1 MDDDSRETAPEM
13 TTPASMEAATDA
25 LPVPVAR
32 PRRSVVAGTAGVLTA
47 VLVLLGIG
55 MVVAQ
60 VVGAAQHHP
69 GPGALAVGAHV
80 AGAVVGIWCYL
91 LASRRSGLVRW
102 LGFVALPV
110 VTVVLLWFFWWS
122 PV

>member
-1 MDDDSRETAPEM
+1 MDDDSRETADELSM
-13 TTPASMEAATDA
+13 PAAPGPADA

-32 PRRSVVAGTAGVLTA
+32 PNRSVVAGTAGVLTA

-80 AGAVVGIWCYL
+80 AGAVVGIWCYRL
-91 LASRRSGLVRW
+91 VRSTRSGIVRV

-110 VTVVLLWFFWWS
+110 ITAALLWFFWWS
-122 PV
+122 PA

>member
-1 MDDDSRETAPEM
+1 MDDDSPEM
-13 TTPASMEAATDA
+13 TTSASMEAPTDA
-25 LPVPVAR
+25 LPAPAAR
-32 PRRSVVAGTAGVLTA
+32 PPRSMVAGVLTA
-47 VLVLLGIG
+47 VLVLLGLG

-80 AGAVVGIWCYL
+80 AGAVVGIWCYRL
-91 LASRRSGLVRW
+91 VGRSGLVRW

-110 VTVVLLWFFWWS
+110 IIVVLLWFFWWS

>member
-1 MDDDSRETAPEM
+1 MTDDAPV
-13 TTPASMEAATDA
+13 TTPVAIEAPANA
-25 LPVPVAR
+25 VPAR
-32 PRRSVVAGTAGVLTA
+32 PSRSVVAGTAGVLTA
-47 VLVLLGIG
+47 VLVLLGVG

-80 AGAVVGIWCYL
+80 AGAVVGIWCYR
-91 LASRRSGLVRW
+91 LARRSGRVRW
-102 LGFVALPV
+102 LGLVALPAI
-110 VTVVLLWFFWWS
+110 TVVLLWFFWWS

>member
-1 MDDDSRETAPEM
+1 MDDDARETSEEM
-13 TTPASMEAATDA
+13 TTPTSMEAPTDA
-25 LPVPVAR
+25 LPAPAAR
-32 PRRSVVAGTAGVLTA
+32 PPRSLVAGTAGVLTA

-55 MVVAQ
+55 MAVAQ

-80 AGAVVGIWCYL
+80 AGAVVGIWCYR

-110 VTVVLLWFFWWS
+110 LVVVLLWVFWWS
-122 PV
+122 PA

>member
-1 MDDDSRETAPEM
+1 MNDDSRETVEQV
-13 TTPASMEAATDA
+13 TTPAAMETPTDA
-25 LPVPVAR
+25 LPVPAAR
-32 PRRSVVAGTAGVLTA
+32 PPRSVVAGLAGVLAA

-55 MVVAQ
+55 MPVAQ
-60 VVGAAQHHP
+60 VVGAAQRHP

-80 AGAVVGIWCYL
+80 AGAVLGIWCYR

-110 VTVVLLWFFWWS
+110 LVAVLLWFFWLL
-122 PV
+122 PR

>member
-1 MDDDSRETAPEM
+1 MDDDSRETATEP
-13 TTPASMEAATDA
+13 TTPAAAADTDA
-25 LPVPVAR
+25 PPVPVAR
-32 PRRSVVAGTAGVLTA
+32 PNRSVVAGTAGVLTA
-47 VLVLLGIG
+47 VLVLLGMG

-60 VVGAAQHHP
+60 LVGAAQHHP

-80 AGAVVGIWCYL
+80 AGAVVGIWCYR
-91 LASRRSGLVRW
+91 LACRRSGIAKA

-110 VTVVLLWFFWWS
+110 ITAVLLWFFWWS

>member
-1 MDDDSRETAPEM
+1 MDDDAAEDM
-13 TTPASMEAATDA
+13 TTTAMPTDA
-25 LPVPVAR
+25 LPAPAAR
-32 PRRSVVAGTAGVLTA
+32 PPRGLVAGTSGVLAA
-47 VLVLLGIG
+47 VLALLGVG

-80 AGAVVGIWCYL
+80 AGAVAGIWCYR
-91 LASRRSGLVRW
+91 LATRRSGLVRW

-110 VTVVLLWFFWWS
+110 LIAALLWFFWWL
-122 PV
+122 PR

>member
-1 MDDDSRETAPEM
+1 MSDDSRETAEQV
-13 TTPASMEAATDA
+13 TTPVPAATEAPTEA
-25 LPVPVAR
+25 LPAPAAR
-32 PRRSVVAGTAGVLTA
+32 PRRSVVAGVLTA

-80 AGAVVGIWCYL
+80 AGAVVGIWCYR
-91 LASRRSGLVRW
+91 LASQRSGLARW

-110 VTVVLLWFFWWS
+110 ITVVLLWFFWWS